1 VNFPDSPPMQFPD
14 GPPTE
19 ALHLGPATGEAPS
32 VMPRSGFVLAEHPL
46 LSGRTVLAMIML
58 FLAGV
63 SIVAGFSA
71 IWTRNQ
77 LLDTDTWTA
86 TSTAIATDPN
96 VQADVA
102 HAIAVQIVAS
112 SDVEAAISSLLPGP
126 LGQLAGPLTDGATS
140 IVEQAVLQVVRT
152 DAFVTVWEAAVRT
165 THTEFIADLEGEGRF
180 TSINERGLSLDLRAV
195 LESVRT
201 ALDERG
207 ITVLDQLDLSAVTV
221 SILLVDAPGLEN
233 VRSAVSVLKASSIAF
248 LLLGVVL
255 LVAGLVIARR
265 RSIAVLSGGVGMLL
279 GVAGVVILATVGRG
293 RAATELVGGVLN
305 RSAADAVVDHVTAG
319 LRPLMLTSALL
330 GILAVVVGGVFT
342 IRSERQSSIGSD
354 SR

>member
-1 VNFPDSPPMQFPD
+1 MTFPDSPPMQFPD

-77 LLDTDTWTA
+77 LLDTETWTA
-86 TSTAIATDPN
+86 TSAAIATDPN

-112 SDVEAAISSLLPGP
+112 SDVEAAISSVLPGP

-152 DAFVTVWEAAVRT
+152 DAFVTAWEAAVRV

-201 ALDERG
+201 ALDQRG
-207 ITVLDQLDLSAVTV
+207 ITVLDQLDLSGVTV
-221 SILLVDAPGLEN
+221 SILLIDAPGLEN
-233 VRSAVSVLKASSIAF
+233 VRSAVAVLKASSVVF
-248 LLLGVVL
+248 LVFGALMLI
-255 LVAGLVIARR
+255 AGLVIARR

-279 GVAGVVILATVGRG
+279 GVAAVVIVATVGRR
-293 RAATELVGGVLN
+293 RAALELMGGVLN

-319 LRPLMLTSALL
+319 LRPLMLSCALL
-330 GILAVVVGGVFT
+330 GVLAVVVGGVLT
-342 IRSERQSSIGSD
+342 IRSERRSAIGSG
-354 SR
+354 S